1 MLQLKDDLV
10 KSVEKIIEVI
20 ECSLHE
26 TLKAGLK
33 RLEHEISENYRRARK
48 MGNLIPNQSG
58 QINYFDQYGRRNNVR
73 INGISESQDG
83 ESAEDQNG
91 GLGTKQ

>member
-1 MLQLKDDLV
+1 
-10 KSVEKIIEVI
+10 
-20 ECSLHE
+20 
-26 TLKAGLK
+26 
-33 RLEHEISENYRRARK
+33 

-73 INGISESQDG
+73 INSISESQDG